1 MHATICAFAVCP
13 LAMAATNDDNLLFA
27 IPKKGRLHEKI
38 LKLLKG
44 AGLDYY
50 RVRVDLSVAQMATES
65 GMSGH

>member
-1 MHATICAFAVCP
+1 MQAGSICAIPVRP
-13 LAMAATNDDNLLFA
+13 LAMASNNDDNLLFA

-50 RVRVDLSVAQMATES
+50 RVR
-65 GMSGH
+65 